1 MKSLLKP
8 RLNKMIVCNNLEKV
22 YGDFKA
28 LSSVSIQI
36 DKGEFVAIMGKSGSG
51 KSTLLNIFG
60 LIDNFNEGDLSIDGI
75 DINTLSETKLSK
87 FRNEKI
93 GYIFQAFY
101 LEPAY
106 NVVHNVEIPLII
118 AGVDKKQRRIRVD
131 EVLEKVGLSDKKN
144 DMASTLSGG
153 EKQRVTIA
161 RALVNNPE
169 ILIADEPCGNLDSEN
184 TAQILDIFK
193 ALNQEGKTIVM
204 VTHSQLDA
212 QVAKRKIFLKD
223 GKIVNEE
230 ADSMYF

>member
-1 MKSLLKP
+1 MRSILKS
-8 RLNKMIVCNNLEKV
+8 RTNKMIVCNNLEKV
-22 YGDFKA
+22 YGDFRA

-60 LIDNFNEGDLSIDGI
+60 LIDSFNEGDLSIDGI

-106 NVVHNVEIPLII
+106 NVIHNVEIPLII
-118 AGVDKKQRRIRVD
+118 AGVGKKQRRIIVD
-131 EVLEKVGLSDKKN
+131 EVLAKVGLSDKKN

-169 ILIADEPCGNLDSEN
+169 ILIADEPCGNLDTEN
-184 TAQILDIFK
+184 TSQILDVFK

-230 ADSMYF
+230 ADSMCF

>member
-1 MKSLLKP
+1 
-8 RLNKMIVCNNLEKV
+8 MIVCNNLEKV
-22 YGDFKA
+22 YGDFRA

-60 LIDNFNEGDLSIDGI
+60 LIDSFNEGDLSIDGI

-106 NVVHNVEIPLII
+106 NVIHNVEIPLII
-118 AGVDKKQRRIRVD
+118 AGVGKKQRRIIVD
-131 EVLEKVGLSDKKN
+131 EVLAKVGLSDKKN

-169 ILIADEPCGNLDSEN
+169 ILIADEPCGNLDTEN
-184 TAQILDIFK
+184 TSQILDVFK

-230 ADSMYF
+230 ADSMCF